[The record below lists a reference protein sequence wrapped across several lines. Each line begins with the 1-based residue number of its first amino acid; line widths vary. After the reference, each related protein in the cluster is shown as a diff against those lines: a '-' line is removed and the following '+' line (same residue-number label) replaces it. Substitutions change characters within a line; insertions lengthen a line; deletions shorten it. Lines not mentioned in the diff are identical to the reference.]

1 MILFDIGAVLFIMGF
16 IWIIWFLL
24 KENKGALILSVI
36 TSLIGGIIM
45 IVSYYLL
52 MNNQSVFD
60 KMIS

>member
-1 MILFDIGAVLFIMGF
+1 MILFDIGAVLFTTGL

-24 KENKGALILSVI
+24 KKNKGAVILSVI
-36 TSLIGGIIM
+36 TSLVGGIIM

-60 KMIS
+60 KMIP

>member
-1 MILFDIGAVLFIMGF
+1 MILFDIGAVLFITGL

-24 KENKGALILSVI
+24 KKNKGALILSVI

-52 MNNQSVFD
+52 MNHQSVFD
-60 KMIS
+60 KMIP